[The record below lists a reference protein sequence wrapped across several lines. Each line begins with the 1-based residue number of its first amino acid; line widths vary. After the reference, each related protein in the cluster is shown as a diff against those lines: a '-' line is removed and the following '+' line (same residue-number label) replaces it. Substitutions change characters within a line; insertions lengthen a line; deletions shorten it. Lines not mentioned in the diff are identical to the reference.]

1 VLVALLEKGICGGG
15 CGGLGKALE
24 VLGEGEPYLAE
35 CRYGDY
41 FAFCHPGPQYDYL
54 VLRLDTSRIEGDHG
68 PEDYKPS
75 AVSKDLVWK
84 RLVELRDV
92 VCAIWERLRPLVLI
106 FTTNPYLRAYTLGP
120 GMMPWD
126 VIEVAWR
133 PEGAVYAKLIDV
145 RELPDLEI
153 PFVKVDVWEKPPT
166 ICAQAAEPAEGRH
179 Q

>member
-1 VLVALLEKGICGGG
+1 MLIALLEKGICGGG

-41 FAFCHPGPQYDYL
+41 FAFCHPGDRYDYL
-54 VLRLDTSRIEGDHG
+54 VLRLEGDHD

-75 AVSKDLVWK
+75 AVSKDLVLK
-84 RLVELRDV
+84 KLLELKDV

-106 FTTNPYLRAYTLGP
+106 FTTNPYIQDYTLGP

-133 PEGAVYAKLIDV
+133 PQGAECAKIIDV

-153 PFVKVDVWEKPPT
+153 PFVKGNVWEKPPT
-166 ICAQAAEPAEGRH
+166 LCIQAAETAEGRRPEK
-179 Q
+179 